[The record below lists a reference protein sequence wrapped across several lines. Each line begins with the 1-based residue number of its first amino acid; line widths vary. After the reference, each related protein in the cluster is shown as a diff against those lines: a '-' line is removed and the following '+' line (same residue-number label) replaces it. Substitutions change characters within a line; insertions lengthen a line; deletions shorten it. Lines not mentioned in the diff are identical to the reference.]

1 MHRRDALPL
10 GGTLSRVE
18 ILDGGGVPLQCNN
31 SQYRNKRLSRQTWT
45 SLSSAFCM
53 VMPPQTYRIGP
64 RAAIPESAEGESRQN
79 QRMSMRDL
87 EVLSSIDPITT
98 TSTGDSE

>member
-1 MHRRDALPL
+1 MEWQIRGHRWCDAKEEAGVRL
-10 GGTLSRVE
+10 VE
-18 ILDGGGVPLQCNN
+18 EEAGREKA
-31 SQYRNKRLSRQTWT
+31 SQQRHGKEPALRPRQ
-45 SLSSAFCM
+45 
-53 VMPPQTYRIGP
+53 R
-64 RAAIPESAEGESRQN
+64 EN

>member
-1 MHRRDALPL
+1 MSREAGEKEVSSVSSIVGRR
-10 GGTLSRVE
+10 E
-18 ILDGGGVPLQCNN
+18 
-31 SQYRNKRLSRQTWT
+31 
-45 SLSSAFCM
+45 
-53 VMPPQTYRIGP
+53 
-64 RAAIPESAEGESRQN
+64 N

>member
-1 MHRRDALPL
+1 MFDALEERMCTWRHSFNHTVKIFKIVAKRPKYIIQDCNRE
-10 GGTLSRVE
+10 RVTVRE
-18 ILDGGGVPLQCNN
+18 
-31 SQYRNKRLSRQTWT
+31 
-45 SLSSAFCM
+45 
-53 VMPPQTYRIGP
+53 
-64 RAAIPESAEGESRQN
+64 N